1 MTDQTEQPAHGAEPV
16 GDIRQHLR
24 ESLQRKVEGW
34 GIGHWSLQVDGDCI
48 EQDADLRRMFE
59 WPTDGQAMTF
69 EHLKTL
75 IHPSD
80 RQHFVDGIE
89 HAKAAGSYPD
99 ELFRVVLPSGR
110 QKWILSKGQTI
121 RNPNGDIVQLFGT
134 SIDITQ
140 SKQAES
146 TRERNQKLEA
156 LGQLAAGVAHDFNN
170 LLVAILGNIELARQT
185 QDPNEHAELL
195 DEAGHA
201 ALRARDLTSQ
211 LLAFGR
217 RQPLKQR
224 KVDIATLV
232 RDTVR
237 MLQRLIP
244 EVVDI
249 NLDITDS
256 ALTVLGDAGQL
267 EQALVNLCVNA
278 RDAMPNGGTLTIQC
292 YSDDT
297 SDQPTHLDAVIT
309 VSDTGCGIPE
319 DLQARVFDPFFTTK
333 ATGTGLGLSTAYGI
347 VTQHGGTL
355 TVASDGASGTSF
367 TLRLPAELATG
378 SGAPTSRKP
387 LALGNGNG
395 ETILVAEDERP
406 VRNIVARILRRAG
419 YVVLEARDG
428 QEAVDTFRANQRTVS
443 LLLLDAVMPRKSG
456 SDALAEVRLLA
467 PSIPVVMS
475 SGYSDVLANNR
486 ELAPQT
492 AFLGKPYEPDDL
504 LRTVREQL
512 DAALRQS

>member
-1 MTDQTEQPAHGAEPV
+1 MTDKLEQPDMSELAGETR
-16 GDIRQHLR
+16 RQIQ
-24 ESLQRKVEGW
+24 ESLQRAVGSW
-34 GIGHWSLQVDGDCI
+34 GIGHWSWLVGSDWV
-48 EQDADLRRMFE
+48 EQDADLRRLFE
-59 WPTDGQAMTF
+59 WSVDSPPMPF
-69 EHLKTL
+69 SHLISL

-80 RQHFVDGIE
+80 RQHFLEAIDQ
-89 HAKAAGSYPD
+89 AKNTGTYPD
-99 ELFRVVLPSGR
+99 ELFRVTLPSGR
-110 QKWILSKGQTI
+110 LRWILAKGQAMRDTKGEI
-121 RNPNGDIVQLFGT
+121 TQIFGT
-134 SIDITQ
+134 SIDVTQ
-140 SKQAES
+140 SKQADT

-244 EVVDI
+244 EVI
-249 NLDITDS
+249 EIKLDITES
-256 ALTVLGDAGQL
+256 AITVLGDAGQL

-278 RDAMPNGGTLTIQC
+278 RDAMPNGGSLTIQC
-292 YSDDT
+292 FSDDNT
-297 SDQPTHLDAVIT
+297 LQPTNLDAVII
-309 VSDTGCGIPE
+309 VSDTGSGIPDE
-319 DLQARVFDPFFTTK
+319 LQSKVFDPFFTTK
-333 ATGTGLGLSTAYGI
+333 ATGTGLGLSTAYGV

-355 TVASDGASGTSF
+355 SISSDRHTGTSI
-367 TLRLPAELATG
+367 TIRLPAELAAG
-378 SGAPTSRKP
+378 SGVPTSRKP
-387 LALGNGNG
+387 TGLTSGNG

-428 QEAVDTFRANQRTVS
+428 QEAVDTFKANQRSVS

>member
-1 MTDQTEQPAHGAEPV
+1 MTYQSDQPETSAESAGETRRQPRGPFQNV
-16 GDIRQHLR
+16 LN
-24 ESLQRKVEGW
+24 W
-34 GIGHWSLQVDGDCI
+34 GIGHWSWQVDSTCV
-48 EQDADLRRMFE
+48 EQDEELQQMFE
-59 WPTDGQAMTF
+59 WSDGQPMPF
-69 EHLKTL
+69 SHLINL

-80 RQHFVDGIE
+80 RQHFLGGIE
-89 HAKAAGSYPD
+89 QAKATGTYPD

-110 QKWILSKGQTI
+110 QRWLLAKGQII
-121 RNPNGDIVQLFGT
+121 RNTEGNVVQIFGAA
-134 SIDITQ
+134 IDVTQ
-140 SKQAES
+140 SKLADT

-232 RDTVR
+232 RDTIR

-244 EVVDI
+244 EVIEVK
-249 NLDITDS
+249 LDITES
-256 ALTVLGDAGQL
+256 AVTVLGDAGQL

-278 RDAMPNGGTLTIQC
+278 RDAMPNGGALMIQC
-292 YSDDT
+292 FSDNNVLH
-297 SDQPTHLDAVIT
+297 PTNLDAVII
-309 VSDTGCGIPE
+309 VSDTGSGIPE
-319 DLQARVFDPFFTTK
+319 ELQSKVFDPFFTTK
-333 ATGTGLGLSTAYGI
+333 ATGTGLGLSTAYGV

-355 TVASDGASGTSF
+355 AITSDGETGTSF
-367 TLRLPAELATG
+367 TIRLPAELA
-378 SGAPTSRKP
+378 SGADVPTSRKP
-387 LALGNGNG
+387 ATFAHGNG

-428 QEAVDTFRANQRTVS
+428 QEAVDTFIANQRSVS

-456 SDALAEVRLLA
+456 SDALAEVRVLA
-467 PSIPVVMS
+467 PTIPVVMS

-512 DAALRQS
+512 DAAVRQS